1 MSSWWRCV
9 AEIQDAHRPA
19 DVTLEHAHTEG
30 GAGQP
35 LPAQLVPKVPDAV
48 LCHLPT
54 APKPSTPLAP
64 FTPPGPHLPPGLQ
77 PSRPS
82 PDAKITCQGLVSRPS
97 VRGLLSVKTTSP
109 RKPKAFGFM
118 SSSHKVWFASGQL
131 GHIRTEGRKADNP
144 IRTLW
149 ESKPGTDLDRIP
161 MFWFLLPPTAG
172 GGEEG
177 NKLGVRDEHIH
188 TTALKTVNHRT
199 CRPAQGTLLMIM

>member
-1 MSSWWRCV
+1 MLTAPQTSRSSTTHRRGG
-9 AEIQDAHRPA
+9 RPA
-19 DVTLEHAHTEG
+19 SARSTRSQSPRCCAL
-30 GAGQP
+30 
-35 LPAQLVPKVPDAV
+35 
-48 LCHLPT
+48 
-54 APKPSTPLAP
+54 PSTNCSKALAP
-64 FTPPGPHLPPGLQ
+64 AGSLHAPR
-77 PSRPS
+77 PSPATRAAAFPPS

-118 SSSHKVWFASGQL
+118 PSSHKVWFASGQL

-177 NKLGVRDEHIH
+177 NK
-188 TTALKTVNHRT
+188 
-199 CRPAQGTLLMIM
+199 